1 MFIIYLQSNE
11 QCFIFAAHNNK
22 HTTSTNIAQ
31 QTNTQEYNNKINKMK
46 ELQNINK
53 AERLKPV
60 KKTLENMKK
69 GAVIEAP
76 RYQRSSIR
84 TTMDRIKDE
93 SFKRYS
99 IKTVNSLIQI
109 KRIN

>member
-1 MFIIYLQSNE
+1 
-11 QCFIFAAHNNK
+11 
-22 HTTSTNIAQ
+22 
-31 QTNTQEYNNKINKMK
+31 MK
-46 ELQNINK
+46 ELSNINEVVEK
-53 AERLKPV
+53 LSPV
-60 KKTLENMKK
+60 KRTLETMKK

-99 IKTVNSLIQI
+99 IKTVNTIIQI

>member
-1 MFIIYLQSNE
+1 
-11 QCFIFAAHNNK
+11 
-22 HTTSTNIAQ
+22 
-31 QTNTQEYNNKINKMK
+31 MK
-46 ELQNINK
+46 ELSNINEVVEK
-53 AERLKPV
+53 LSPV
-60 KKTLENMKK
+60 KRTLETMKR

-99 IKTVNSLIQI
+99 IKTVNTIIQI

>member
-1 MFIIYLQSNE
+1 
-11 QCFIFAAHNNK
+11 
-22 HTTSTNIAQ
+22 
-31 QTNTQEYNNKINKMK
+31 MK
-46 ELQNINK
+46 ELSNINEVVEK
-53 AERLKPV
+53 LSPV
-60 KKTLENMKK
+60 KRTLENMKR
-69 GAVIEAP
+69 GEVIKAP

-99 IKTVNSLIQI
+99 IKTVNTIIQI

>member
-1 MFIIYLQSNE
+1 MLYICSIE
-11 QCFIFAAHNNK
+11 K
-22 HTTSTNIAQ
+22 
-31 QTNTQEYNNKINKMK
+31 QTNKQEYNNKINKMK
-46 ELQNINK
+46 ELSNINEVVEK
-53 AERLKPV
+53 LSPV
-60 KKTLENMKK
+60 KRTLETMKK

-99 IKTVNSLIQI
+99 IKTVNTIIQI

>member
-1 MFIIYLQSNE
+1 MLYICSIDKQTY
-11 QCFIFAAHNNK
+11 NK
-22 HTTSTNIAQ
+22 HHIAQ
-31 QTNTQEYNNKINKMK
+31 QTNTQDYNNKINKMK

-99 IKTVNSLIQI
+99 IKTVNTIIQI

>member
-1 MFIIYLQSNE
+1 
-11 QCFIFAAHNNK
+11 
-22 HTTSTNIAQ
+22 
-31 QTNTQEYNNKINKMK
+31 MK
-46 ELQNINK
+46 ELTNFNQV
-53 AERLKPV
+53 ERLKPV
-60 KKTLENMKK
+60 KQTLENMKK

-99 IKTVNSLIQI
+99 IKTVNTIIQI

>member
-1 MFIIYLQSNE
+1 MNRI
-11 QCFIFAAHNNK
+11 
-22 HTTSTNIAQ
+22 
-31 QTNTQEYNNKINKMK
+31 K
-46 ELQNINK
+46 ELTNFNQV
-53 AERLKPV
+53 ERLKPV
-60 KKTLENMKK
+60 KQTLENMKK